1 MSSLCKSTDF
11 LSVHSSSSS
20 VAAGALASSR
30 DWFTMTSGLVVG
42 TCWAGRVAVDI
53 GRVID
58 KPLWAAGWAVA
69 GAWGAGVMAVGW
81 VTYKPFSTAS
91 CKSLPPPPLD
101 YDYDGN
107 EEEGKKDDDNYDNG
121 NNNGNANCGDG
132 GGAVVVV
139 VVKRSWHLLAFGG
152 VKVNVSSKE
161 LLLVLCVIIKNGYDD
176 VYSIS
181 MYLSK

>member
-107 EEEGKKDDDNYDNG
+107 EEEGKKMMIIMIMVTTT
-121 NNNGNANCGDG
+121 AMPIVVM
-132 GGAVVVV
+132 VVV
-139 VVKRSWHLLAFGG
+139 LLLWLWLGG
-152 VKVNVSSKE
+152 VGIYW
-161 LLLVLCVIIKNGYDD
+161 LLGE
-176 VYSIS
+176 
-181 MYLSK
+181 